1 MSQTGVPF
9 LVKRSLDVT
18 VAAVGLAVLAP
29 VFLGVALV
37 VRLTLGKPVFF
48 RQVRIGQWCRPF
60 TLVKFRTMVDARDE
74 LGQLLPDEVRLRRVG
89 RALRASTLDELP
101 QLWNVLRGELS
112 LVGPRPLL
120 PEYVRLYSPEQL
132 RRHEVVPG
140 VTGWAQVNGRNALG
154 WADRFRHDVWY
165 VDNWSVMLDLKI
177 LIMTIS
183 QVLGRSGISAEGH
196 ATMPNFQGD
205 VV

>member
-1 MSQTGVPF
+1 VSQTGLPF
-9 LVKRSLDVT
+9 LVKRSFDVT
-18 VAAVGLAVLAP
+18 VAAVGLVVLAP
-29 VFLGVALV
+29 VFVAIALV

-60 TLVKFRTMVDARDE
+60 TLVKFRTMVDARDA
-74 LGQLLPDEVRLRRVG
+74 LGQLLPDEDRLRRVG
-89 RALRASTLDELP
+89 RAMRASTLDELP

-120 PEYVRLYSPEQL
+120 PEYVPLYSPEQI

-165 VDNWSVMLDLKI
+165 VDNWSVMLDVKI
-177 LIMTIS
+177 LIRTIS
-183 QVLGRSGISAEGH
+183 QVLGRSGINAEGH